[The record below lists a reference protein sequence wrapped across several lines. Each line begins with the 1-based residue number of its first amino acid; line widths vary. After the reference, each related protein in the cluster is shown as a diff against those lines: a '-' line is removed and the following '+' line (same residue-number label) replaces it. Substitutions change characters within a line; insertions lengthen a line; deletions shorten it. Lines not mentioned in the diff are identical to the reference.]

1 MEIRT
6 TPIVVGPPHITP
18 TTIDFDTMRERGRI
32 RQIAREYRGMN
43 KLQLISSE

>member
-18 TTIDFDTMRERGRI
+18 TTIDFDTMRERGENKANSERI
-32 RQIAREYRGMN
+32 
-43 KLQLISSE
+43 